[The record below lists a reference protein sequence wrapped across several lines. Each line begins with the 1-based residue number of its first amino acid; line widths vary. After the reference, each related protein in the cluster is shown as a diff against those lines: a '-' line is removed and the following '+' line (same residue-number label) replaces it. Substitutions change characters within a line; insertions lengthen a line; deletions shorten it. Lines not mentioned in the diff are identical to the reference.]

1 MEISTLSKT
10 ARYRNKGSK
19 DNIVISIAGAHGIG
33 KTTIYNKLKKKME
46 DNNKFKF
53 FPERY
58 KKIPPFPFGS
68 SNKQTAFRSELHFL
82 QQLIRRNRN
91 ILKFDEKYNGR
102 VLILD
107 RTPIC
112 VLIYSKSL
120 NLKEKDYQLILDT
133 YNSIEWKEDYIIY
146 LTAKPDTILKRIIQ
160 RGSLEKIRR
169 EWNETEK
176 KYLLTILSY
185 YNQFL
190 SSEDIKE
197 KIFSIDTEL
206 ITPEEVVEKIEVIIE
221 KLSGHSFKKSIKP
234 PTAQMSLN
242 KFLKE

>member
-1 MEISTLSKT
+1 MENLTLSKT
-10 ARYRNKGSK
+10 FYRNKGSK
-19 DNIVISIAGAHGIG
+19 DNIVISIAGAHGVG
-33 KTTIYNKLKKKME
+33 KSTIYDIIKKRVE

-82 QQLIRRNRN
+82 QQLMRRN
-91 ILKFDEKYNGR
+91 KSVFFFDEKYNGR
-102 VLILD
+102 ILILD
-107 RTPIC
+107 RTPLC

-133 YNSIEWKEDYIIY
+133 YNSIKWKEDYILY

-190 SSEDIKE
+190 SSEDIKD
-197 KIFSIDTEL
+197 KVFTIDTDL
-206 ITPEEVVEKIEVIIE
+206 LTPEDVVEKIEEITE
-221 KLSGHSFKKSIKP
+221 NLSGHSFKKSFKP
-234 PTAQMSLN
+234 PTSQMSLI